1 MLDIEI
7 KNFYNDIKDSA
18 WPNIQNYAD
27 FLKLPNGIQKEC
39 NEIYNFQQ
47 RKNEIINV
55 DHWVQLTTEIYVYK
69 DLAYVPVP
77 KCAYSYYTT
86 LFTNLGWKKV
96 NINDVDIQTTKFF
109 GTVMHPMTRWLKG
122 ITEWIVESYTIGNKT
137 IIDSWTIEP
146 GAVDWKKLEIDL
158 QTDSFKKLI
167 STVNVGDIHSMPYS
181 AMFGNLLN
189 KITWIPMDILT
200 DDEIKISMMNFF
212 KLHKHGISIPLN
224 HKRLHESTPNKL
236 KLFNNI
242 KSQYVSNKNQIY
254 LFYKLYSNDLKFYY
268 TLLDNFNPTW
278 ANN

>member
-55 DHWVQLTTEIYVYK
+55 DHWAQLTTEIYVYK

-224 HKRLHESTPNKL
+224 HKRLYESTPNKL